1 MAQQLTAQLL
11 QKQQR
16 SERTARPATLLPCA
30 RPCNFHRACF
40 HSHRD
45 RLARVVQ
52 LQHLP
57 LEVRTL
63 ETEKNISSAP
73 TPGGGVLK

>member
-1 MAQQLTAQLL
+1 MASTQLL
-11 QKQQR
+11 QTQQR
-16 SERTARPATLLPCA
+16 SERTARPATLIPCT
-30 RPCNFHRACF
+30 RPCISHRGCV
-40 HSHRD
+40 HSPRD

-52 LQHLP
+52 LQHLT

-63 ETEKNISSAP
+63 ETEKIISSAP

>member
-1 MAQQLTAQLL
+1 MASTQLL
-11 QKQQR
+11 QTQQR
-16 SERTARPATLLPCA
+16 SERNARPATMIPCT
-30 RPCNFHRACF
+30 RPCISHRGCV
-40 HSHRD
+40 HSPRD

-52 LQHLP
+52 LQHLT

-63 ETEKNISSAP
+63 ETEKIISSAP